1 MKKHLHSLL
10 LMFVCTS
17 SLLIGSC
24 NKEAAVVAQQSIET
38 RLANDPVFKNTLTA
52 AADLGMNLNIESLSK
67 ESNIADLKSIA
78 ERINNKTATAQDY
91 ARIKEITGVS
101 YADFIAQL
109 QKFALSLN
117 DLNKKYPELSKMKQA
132 ELSSTVTK
140 AIQLNPALQS
150 FVNNPTGKALKVAA
164 CPLRDICNLAVVL
177 VKLFGGDAICTAIS
191 VSTIPVIGGILCQLI
206 LSVGVSILVGICNA
220 LPC

>member
-1 MKKHLHSLL
+1 MKKYFHSLL
-10 LMFVCTS
+10 LMFVCGS
-17 SLLIGSC
+17 SLLIESC
-24 NKEAAVVAQQSIET
+24 NKEVAAVKQQSIES
-38 RLANDPVFKNTLTA
+38 RLANDPLFKNTLTA

-67 ESNIADLKSIA
+67 ESNIVDLKSIA
-78 ERINNKTATAQDY
+78 EKINNKTASTQDY
-91 ARIKEITGVS
+91 ARIKEITGVP

-109 QKFALSLN
+109 QKFAISLN
-117 DLNKKYPELSKMKQA
+117 DLNKKYPELSKMKEA
-132 ELSSTVTK
+132 EVSAAVTK

-150 FVNNPTGKALKVAA
+150 FVNNPTGKAMKAAA

-191 VSTIPVIGGILCQLI
+191 VSTIPIIGGILCQLV
-206 LSVGVSILVGICNA
+206 LSVGVSILAGICNA